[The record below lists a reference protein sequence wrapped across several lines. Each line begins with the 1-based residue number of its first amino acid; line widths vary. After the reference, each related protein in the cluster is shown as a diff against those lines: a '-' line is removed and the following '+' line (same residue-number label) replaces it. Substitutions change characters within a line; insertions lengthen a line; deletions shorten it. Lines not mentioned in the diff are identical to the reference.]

1 MTNPPHSFRIDPK
14 SAKQRLDRFL
24 NNQLPEHTR
33 SYFQQLISK
42 GFVRVNSNSV
52 KSGYNLK
59 PDDEITIIFPD
70 PEPSHILPEN
80 IPLNTIYEDASVVVI
95 DKPAGMIVHPGA
107 GHRSGTLVNALLF
120 HCSDLS
126 GINGVL
132 RPGIVH
138 RLDKNTSGLLVVAKS
153 DASHL
158 FITRQFETREI
169 ERTYQAIVWGL
180 VAREMDQID
189 TLIDRSF
196 RDRKKMSVSI
206 QGGRKA
212 VTNFNI
218 EEKLQ
223 YFSLLNLTLGT
234 GRTHQIRVHLNYI
247 NHPVFGDPE
256 YHGRQSQINRIPA
269 NRQRYVQNILKK
281 MPRQALHAIKLSF
294 IHPESRKRVTFDSE
308 LPSDMKDA
316 LKLLRAV

>member
-1 MTNPPHSFRIDPK
+1 MTNPPHKFRIDPK

-33 SYFQQLISK
+33 SYLQQLISK
-42 GFVRVNSNSV
+42 GFVRVNSNVV

-59 PDDEITIIFPD
+59 PDDEISIIFPD

-80 IPLNTIYEDASVVVI
+80 IPLNIIYEDASVAVI
-95 DKPAGMIVHPGA
+95 DKSAGMIVHPGA

-153 DASHL
+153 DNSHL
-158 FITRQFETREI
+158 FLTRQFKTREI

-180 VAREMDQID
+180 VAREMGQID

-196 RDRKKMSVSI
+196 RDRKKMSVSS
-206 QGGRKA
+206 QRGRKA
-212 VTNFNI
+212 STNYSI

-269 NRQRYVQNILKK
+269 NRQRYVQNVLKK
-281 MPRQALHAIKLSF
+281 MPRQALHARKLSF
-294 IHPESRKRVTFDSE
+294 IHPESRKRMTFHSD
-308 LPSDMKDA
+308 LPPDMKEA
-316 LKLLRAV
+316 LELLREV

>member
-1 MTNPPHSFRIDPK
+1 MTNLPHSFRIDPK

-42 GFVRVNSNSV
+42 GFVRVNSKSV

-59 PDDEITIIFPD
+59 PDDVITIIFPD

-80 IPLNTIYEDASVVVI
+80 IPLNIIYEDASVIIVE
-95 DKPAGMIVHPGA
+95 KPAGMIVHPGA

-153 DASHL
+153 DNSHL
-158 FITRQFETREI
+158 FLTRQFETREI

-180 VAREMDQID
+180 VARDVGQID

-196 RDRKKMSVSI
+196 RDRKKMSVSS
-206 QGGRKA
+206 QRGRKA
-212 VTNFNI
+212 ITNFSI
-218 EEKLQ
+218 EENFQ

-269 NRQRYVQNILKK
+269 NRQRYVQNVLKK
-281 MPRQALHAIKLSF
+281 IPRQALHARKLSF
-294 IHPESRKRVTFDSE
+294 IHPESRKRMTFHSD
-308 LPSDMKDA
+308 LPPDMKEA
-316 LKLLRAV
+316 LELLRAV